1 MQGSNI
7 RILIYVGI
15 IWLGISTILFML
27 FETIISLLSSAV
39 LLILLIWYIRRE
51 PNQRP
56 TTKFTNDDKITKI
69 NRDCA
74 NICRTASQ
82 FMSRDSQYSKQYAM
96 FVPIFV
102 KHVLR
107 NVNNTLIWNH
117 CQKCAQVC
125 RRCAEECRKI

>member
-51 PNQRP
+51 PNERP
-56 TTKFTNDDKITKI
+56 TTKFTNDDKIIKI
-69 NRDCA
+69 NYYYCMSCGTKHADEKCPQCA
-74 NICRTASQ
+74 
-82 FMSRDSQYSKQYAM
+82 SKKKKVGFYISYLI
-96 FVPIFV
+96 PISS
-102 KHVLR
+102 LM
-107 NVNNTLIWNH
+107 I
-117 CQKCAQVC
+117 
-125 RRCAEECRKI
+125 ESGI

>member
-1 MQGSNI
+1 
-7 RILIYVGI
+7 VGI

-74 NICRTASQ
+74 NICWTASQ
-82 FMSRDSQYSKQYAM
+82 FMSRDSQYSKQICNVCADICETCAKECEQYADM
-96 FVPIFV
+96 EPLS
-102 KHVLR
+102 KMC
-107 NVNNTLIWNH
+107 TGM
-117 CQKCAQVC
+117 
-125 RRCAEECRKI
+125 

>member
-7 RILIYVGI
+7 RVLIYVGI

-69 NRDCA
+69 NYYYCMSCGTKHADEKCPQCA
-74 NICRTASQ
+74 SKKKKVGLFNTNI
-82 FMSRDSQYSKQYAM
+82 
-96 FVPIFV
+96 
-102 KHVLR
+102 
-107 NVNNTLIWNH
+107 
-117 CQKCAQVC
+117 
-125 RRCAEECRKI
+125 

>member
-51 PNQRP
+51 PSQSP

-69 NRDCA
+69 NYYYYCMSYGTKHADEKCPQCA
-74 NICRTASQ
+74 
-82 FMSRDSQYSKQYAM
+82 SKKKKVGFYISYLI
-96 FVPIFV
+96 PISS
-102 KHVLR
+102 LMIESG
-107 NVNNTLIWNH
+107 L
-117 CQKCAQVC
+117 
-125 RRCAEECRKI
+125 

>member
-51 PNQRP
+51 PSQRP

-69 NRDCA
+69 NYYYYC
-74 NICRTASQ
+74 
-82 FMSRDSQYSKQYAM
+82 MSCGTKHADEKCPQCTSKKKVGFYISYLI
-96 FVPIFV
+96 PISS
-102 KHVLR
+102 LMIESG
-107 NVNNTLIWNH
+107 L
-117 CQKCAQVC
+117 
-125 RRCAEECRKI
+125 

>member
-27 FETIISLLSSAV
+27 FETMISLLSSAV

-51 PNQRP
+51 PSQRP

-69 NRDCA
+69 NYYYYCMSCGTKHADEKCPQCA
-74 NICRTASQ
+74 
-82 FMSRDSQYSKQYAM
+82 SKKKKVGFYISYLI
-96 FVPIFV
+96 PISS
-102 KHVLR
+102 LMIESG
-107 NVNNTLIWNH
+107 L
-117 CQKCAQVC
+117 
-125 RRCAEECRKI
+125 

>member
-15 IWLGISTILFML
+15 IWLEISTILFML

-69 NRDCA
+69 NYYYCMSCGTKHADEKCPQCA
-74 NICRTASQ
+74 
-82 FMSRDSQYSKQYAM
+82 SKKKKVGFYISYLI
-96 FVPIFV
+96 PISS
-102 KHVLR
+102 LMIESS
-107 NVNNTLIWNH
+107 L
-117 CQKCAQVC
+117 
-125 RRCAEECRKI
+125 

>member
-69 NRDCA
+69 NYYYCMSCGTKHADEKCPQCA
-74 NICRTASQ
+74 SYIS
-82 FMSRDSQYSKQYAM
+82 YLI
-96 FVPIFV
+96 PISS
-102 KHVLR
+102 LMIESG
-107 NVNNTLIWNH
+107 L
-117 CQKCAQVC
+117 
-125 RRCAEECRKI
+125 

>member
-51 PNQRP
+51 PNQRL

-69 NRDCA
+69 NYYYCMSCGTKHADEKCPQCA
-74 NICRTASQ
+74 
-82 FMSRDSQYSKQYAM
+82 SKKKKVGFYISYLI
-96 FVPIFV
+96 PISS
-102 KHVLR
+102 LMIESG
-107 NVNNTLIWNH
+107 L
-117 CQKCAQVC
+117 
-125 RRCAEECRKI
+125 